1 MNIIYSKVKDK
12 NWPWLNCM
20 LSKISEYVTKGR
32 LIVQLY
38 DADEKKILNEERA
51 VRFENL
57 KIKLALEFNSSEA
70 AQGLKQDIDLI
81 EGDWQQQ

>member
-1 MNIIYSKVKDK
+1 
-12 NWPWLNCM
+12 M
-20 LSKISEYVTKGR
+20 LSKISEYVTKGW

-81 EGDWQQQ
+81 EGDWHQQ

>member
-1 MNIIYSKVKDK
+1 M
-12 NWPWLNCM
+12 
-20 LSKISEYVTKGR
+20 
-32 LIVQLY
+32 QLY

-81 EGDWQQQ
+81 EGD

>member
-1 MNIIYSKVKDK
+1 M
-12 NWPWLNCM
+12 
-20 LSKISEYVTKGR
+20 
-32 LIVQLY
+32 QLY

>member
-1 MNIIYSKVKDK
+1 
-12 NWPWLNCM
+12 
-20 LSKISEYVTKGR
+20 
-32 LIVQLY
+32 
-38 DADEKKILNEERA
+38 
-51 VRFENL
+51 L

>member
-1 MNIIYSKVKDK
+1 MSIIYSKVKDK
-12 NWPWLNCM
+12 NWPRLNCM

-38 DADEKKILNEERA
+38 DADEKKILNEEKA

-81 EGDWQQQ
+81 EGD

>member
-1 MNIIYSKVKDK
+1 
-12 NWPWLNCM
+12 M
-20 LSKISEYVTKGR
+20 LSKISEFVSKGW

-57 KIKLALEFNSSEA
+57 KIKLALEFNNSEA
-70 AQGLKQDIDLI
+70 SKGLKQDMDMI
-81 EGDWQQQ
+81 EGDWHQ

>member
-1 MNIIYSKVKDK
+1 
-12 NWPWLNCM
+12 M
-20 LSKISEYVTKGR
+20 LAKISEYVTKGR

-70 AQGLKQDIDLI
+70 AKGLKQDIDQI
-81 EGDWQQQ
+81 EGDRKLQ

>member
-1 MNIIYSKVKDK
+1 
-12 NWPWLNCM
+12 M
-20 LSKISEYVTKGR
+20 LSKISEYVTKGW

>member
-1 MNIIYSKVKDK
+1 
-12 NWPWLNCM
+12 M

-81 EGDWQQQ
+81 EGD

>member
-1 MNIIYSKVKDK
+1 
-12 NWPWLNCM
+12 M

-38 DADEKKILNEERA
+38 DADEKKILNEEKA

-81 EGDWQQQ
+81 EGDWHQQ